1 MRPHKINIAPR
12 SIALDGIPLLHSDEA
27 PTVET
32 LAPDFYR
39 VNLTVYASRV
49 QLRSDSHDEPE
60 PTPIYDQL
68 KKEA

>member
-1 MRPHKINIAPR
+1 MRPHKINITPS
-12 SIALDGIPLLHSDEA
+12 SITLDGMQLLHSDEGPA
-27 PTVET
+27 VET